1 MTTYN
6 TLSTQQKRI
15 FLTQISCLCN
25 DEHFYNW
32 LKHYVTEAIELGG
45 MDGIV
50 LFPDNPLLEEQKE
63 TLQPF

>member
-32 LKHYVTEAIELGG
+32 LKHYVAEAIELGG
-45 MDGIV
+45 MDGIL
-50 LFPDNPLLEEQKE
+50 LFPDNPLQEEQE
-63 TLQPF
+63 TTLQPF